1 MKLSHGVLLGVSL
14 VLLTACS
21 KGPSDSE
28 VKAVL
33 QAEVDKL
40 ANLTSFAGLDMK
52 VELHKVTV
60 HGCEEARTDVYRCD
74 VEVDSTAPIVGR
86 SVERT
91 NIMLAK
97 TGAGWIPAN

>member
-14 VLLTACS
+14 VLLPACS

-33 QAEVDKL
+33 QAEVDKP
-40 ANLTSFAGLDMK
+40 ANLTSLAGLGMR
-52 VELHKVTV
+52 VELRKVTV
-60 HGCEEARTDVYRCD
+60 HGCEQARTAVQRCD
-74 VEVDSTAPIVGR
+74 VEVESTAPVAGR
-86 SVERT
+86 SVEPT

-97 TGAGWIPAN
+97 TEAGCI